1 MNYFKTAA
9 LAATISLSGVAA
21 HAQSEGG
28 SYVLTTASTGGTY
41 YPVGVALSTL
51 VKVKLEPSQK
61 IGMSAISSAG
71 SGENIRLMRENE
83 AQFGILQGL
92 FGYYAATGTG
102 PIAEVGP
109 QENLRSVSMLW
120 QNVEHFVLSSD
131 VAPTGTLADMVALK
145 GEGMAMGAQNSGTI
159 GSNEM
164 ILSGFGVDINT
175 DYELVFGGYGPSAE
189 ALQNGQV
196 KGLSAPGGVPVGAIS
211 QLMASAGAS
220 VTLLSLTEEEMKM
233 ADSDRGLW
241 TPYTIPAGSYP
252 GQDTDVQ
259 TVAQPNFL
267 ATNADIPE
275 EHVYQIT
282 KAIYENL
289 PFLQAIHPATKVMSI
304 ESAIAG
310 LPLPLHPGALR
321 YYQEVGL
328 DIPERLIA
336 K

>member
-1 MNYFKTAA
+1 MKHVKTAA
-9 LAATISLSGVAA
+9 LAATLALSGIAA
-21 HAQSEGG
+21 QAQDEGG
-28 SYVLTTASTGGTY
+28 NYVLTTASTGGTY
-41 YPVGVALSTL
+41 YPVGVALATL
-51 VKVKLEPSQK
+51 VKVKLEPTQK

-145 GEGMAMGAQNSGTI
+145 GEAMAFGAQNSGTI

-164 ILSGFGVDINT
+164 ILSGFGLDINT
-175 DYELVFGGYGPSAE
+175 DYELVFGGYGPAAE

-211 QLMASAGAS
+211 QLMASAGDS

-289 PFLQAIHPATKVMSI
+289 PFLQAIHPATELMSI
-304 ESAIAG
+304 ENAIEG

-321 YYQEVGL
+321 YYQEIGV

>member
-1 MNYFKTAA
+1 MKHVKTAA
-9 LAATISLSGVAA
+9 LAATIALSGIAA
-21 HAQSEGG
+21 QAQDEGG
-28 SYVLTTASTGGTY
+28 NYVLTTASTGGTY
-41 YPVGVALSTL
+41 YPVGVALATL
-51 VKVKLEPSQK
+51 VKVKLEPTQK

-145 GEGMAMGAQNSGTI
+145 GEAMAFGAQNSGTI

-164 ILSGFGVDINT
+164 ILSGFGLDINT
-175 DYELVFGGYGPSAE
+175 DYELVFGGYGPAAE

-211 QLMASAGAS
+211 QLMASAGDS

-289 PFLQAIHPATKVMSI
+289 PFLQAIHPATELMSI
-304 ESAIAG
+304 ENAIEG

-321 YYQEVGL
+321 YYQEIGV